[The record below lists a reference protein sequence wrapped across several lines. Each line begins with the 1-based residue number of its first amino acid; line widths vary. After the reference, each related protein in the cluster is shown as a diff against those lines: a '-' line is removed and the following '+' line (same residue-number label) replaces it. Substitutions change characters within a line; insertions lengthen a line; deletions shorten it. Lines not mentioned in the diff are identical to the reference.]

1 MELEPLDTH
10 DQRAKQ
16 RTATPVAHTA
26 APAHDDSLR
35 QMQHALGNRSLE
47 RLVRAASEEMRA
59 RTQAREAPELEAARA
74 SVRDGGEPLP
84 HSERSYFE
92 PLFGQDF
99 GGVRLHPEADAAR
112 SASPGSRAYAL
123 GEAIVFAPGH
133 YAPETDAGRRLLAHD
148 LAHVVQQ
155 RQPGGDAGGDAE
167 RRADAAASEVTAGR
181 AVAPQSVGSA
191 APGLHADDGTTLPF
205 PNLGWQPPPTNL
217 FGFTPIKISSWLYIY
232 LITHNLLLPEMETLI
247 RRGDVVVDWTEPV
260 PSIPLTPEAAGQ
272 RQLKLWADLDPL
284 RKRLLDVSGKTLPDP
299 MRGTDA
305 SLSQPYTLP
314 KDSGAR
320 FGASL
325 GLSSQPYTPPKDS
338 GPPFFK
344 WKGLIDGLDLRIPYL
359 HPNISFSGL
368 TVDVFRKGQFETK
381 AVAGWSGSIEIQM
394 AYRDWHL
401 SGSVDKDGKWELA
414 LSYPTDAPIPSSAS
428 MGDIFRQGEQ
438 ALRETLR
445 IAQVMPSLD
454 TIKNKV
460 SVLADPLKNAADAGK
475 GIASAKTG
483 VNVSVFIGAGPP
495 PGKLPPE
502 ALRGEEPPASTKKG
516 IHAGL
521 TLTYVF

>member
-1 MELEPLDTH
+1 LELEQLDTH
-10 DQRAKQ
+10 DQRAKE
-16 RTATPVAHTA
+16 RTAMPVAHNH
-26 APAHDDSLR
+26 APARDDSLR

-59 RTQAREAPELEAARA
+59 RTQAREAPESEAARA

-112 SASPGSRAYAL
+112 AASPGSRAYAL

-133 YAPETDAGRRLLAHD
+133 YAPETDAGRRLLAHE

-155 RQPGGDAGGDAE
+155 RQPGSDAGGDAE

-191 APGLHADDGTTLPF
+191 APGLHADDGTTMPF
-205 PNLGWQPPPTNL
+205 ANLGWQPPPTNL
-217 FGFTPIKISSWLYIY
+217 FGFPPFKISSWLYLY
-232 LITHNLLLPEMETLI
+232 LVTHNLLLPQMEMLI
-247 RRGDVVVDWTEPV
+247 RRGEVAVDWTEPI

-305 SLSQPYTLP
+305 SPS
-314 KDSGAR
+314 K
-320 FGASL
+320 
-325 GLSSQPYTPPKDS
+325 PYTPPKDS

-344 WKGLIDGLDLRIPYL
+344 WKGLTDGLDLRIPHL
-359 HPNISFSGL
+359 NPNISFSGL

-381 AVAGWSGSIEIQM
+381 AVAGWGGSIEIQM

-401 SGSVDKDGKWELA
+401 SGSVDKDGKWELT
-414 LSYPTDAPIPSSAS
+414 LSYPTDAPIPSSSS

-438 ALRETLR
+438 ALSESLKIVR
-445 IAQVMPSLD
+445 VMPSLD

-460 SVLADPLKNAADAGK
+460 SVLVDPLKNAADAGK

-502 ALRGEEPPASTKKG
+502 ALRGDEPPASTKKG